1 MDYKHFIG
9 IDVSKKWLD
18 FAVVVEGNVLF
29 HLQVNNSKDGISEF
43 MSQLFKQP
51 NYQENTSL
59 FCMEHTGIY
68 NNHLVSFL
76 TKMKT
81 SVCIES
87 GRQIKQSQGIQRG
100 KNDRVD
106 AQRIALYA
114 YKNRNDIR
122 LWTPKREVIV
132 KLKYLL
138 SLRDRLIN
146 ASKQLSTPVKEDSGF
161 IDKNLTKRIAS
172 LSKRTI
178 TSLKKDIEAVDDEI
192 LQLIQTDVE
201 LKRLF
206 AIITS
211 IKGVGAITAVQIL
224 ITTNEFKDIN
234 SPKKFACYCGVAPF
248 EHSSGSSIRGKTRVS
263 QLGNKNVKR
272 LLHMAAM
279 VSVMYNEELKQYY
292 QRKVEAGKNKMLVL
306 NAVRNKLIHRI
317 FSCVKHDRLYE
328 NNYQNLLA

>member
-9 IDVSKKWLD
+9 IDVSKNWLD
-18 FAVVVEGNVLF
+18 FAVVLEGNVLF
-29 HLQVNNSKDGISEF
+29 HLQVNNSKDGISKL
-43 MSQLFKQP
+43 MKQLFKQP
-51 NYQENTSL
+51 NYQANTSL

-68 NNHLVSFL
+68 NNHLISFL
-76 TKMKT
+76 AKIKT
-81 SVCIES
+81 NICIES

-100 KNDRVD
+100 KNDKVD

-114 YKNRNDIR
+114 YKNRDCIR
-122 LWTPKREVIV
+122 LWTPKRDVIV

-146 ASKQLSTPVKEDSGF
+146 ASKQLSTPIKEDSGF
-161 IDKNLTKRIAS
+161 VDKSLTQKITS
-172 LSKRTI
+172 LSKSTI
-178 TSLKKDIEAVDDEI
+178 ASLKKDIVAVDDEI
-192 LQLIQTDVE
+192 LQLIKADVE
-201 LKRLF
+201 LNHLF
-206 AIITS
+206 SIITS
-211 IKGVGAITAVQIL
+211 IKGVGAITAAQIL

-234 SPKKFACYCGVAPF
+234 SAKKFACYCGIAPF

-317 FSCVKHDRLYE
+317 FSCVKNGRLYE
-328 NNYQNLLA
+328 NNYQNVLA

>member
-9 IDVSKKWLD
+9 IDVSKNWLD
-18 FAVVVEGNVLF
+18 FAVVLEGNVLF
-29 HLQVNNSKDGISEF
+29 HLQVNNSKDGISKL
-43 MSQLFKQP
+43 MKQLFKQP
-51 NYQENTSL
+51 NYQANTSL

-68 NNHLVSFL
+68 NNHLISFL
-76 TKMKT
+76 AKIKT
-81 SVCIES
+81 NICIES

-100 KNDRVD
+100 KNDKVD

-114 YKNRNDIR
+114 YKNRDCIR
-122 LWTPKREVIV
+122 LWTPKRDVIV

-146 ASKQLSTPVKEDSGF
+146 ASKQLSTPIKEDSGF
-161 IDKNLTKRIAS
+161 VDKSLTKKITS
-172 LSKRTI
+172 LSKSTI
-178 TSLKKDIEAVDDEI
+178 ASLKKDIVAVDDEI
-192 LQLIQTDVE
+192 LQLIKADVE
-201 LKRLF
+201 LNHLF
-206 AIITS
+206 SIITS
-211 IKGVGAITAVQIL
+211 IKGVGAITAAQIL

-234 SPKKFACYCGVAPF
+234 SAKKFACYCGIAPF

-279 VSVMYNEELKQYY
+279 VAVMYNEELKHYY

-328 NNYQNLLA
+328 NNYQNVLA

>member
-43 MSQLFKQP
+43 MNQLFKQP
-51 NYQENTSL
+51 NYQANTSL
-59 FCMEHTGIY
+59 FCMEHTGVY
-68 NNHLVSFL
+68 NNHLISFL

-81 SVCIES
+81 NICIES

-100 KNDRVD
+100 KNDKVD
-106 AQRIALYA
+106 AERIALYA
-114 YKNRNDIR
+114 YKNRDYIR
-122 LWTPKREVIV
+122 KWAPKREVVV

-146 ASKQLSTPVKEDSGF
+146 ASKQLSTPMKEDSGF
-161 IDKNLTKRIAS
+161 IDKNLSKRITT

-178 TSLKKDIEAVDDEI
+178 TSLKKDIADVDEEI

-206 AIITS
+206 TIITS
-211 IKGVGAITAVQIL
+211 IKGVGAITAAQIL

-279 VSVMYNEELKQYY
+279 VSVMYNEELKLYY

-328 NNYQNLLA
+328 NNYQNVLA